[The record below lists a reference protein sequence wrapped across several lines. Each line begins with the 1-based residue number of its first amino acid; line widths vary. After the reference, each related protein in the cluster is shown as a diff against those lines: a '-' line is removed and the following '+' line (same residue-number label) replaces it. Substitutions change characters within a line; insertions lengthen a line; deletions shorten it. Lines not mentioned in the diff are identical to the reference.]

1 MHEIVA
7 LAASTALV
15 LSFLAVELL
24 LVKPALAQVDATKP
38 ETVAT

>member
-7 LAASTALV
+7 LAASAVV

-24 LVKPALAQVDATKP
+24 VVKPALAQVDATSP
-38 ETVAT
+38 ETAAT